1 MDIKDFTENY
11 GNIAI
16 DTDLEER
23 QNQKM
28 LEQMQDSIEELE
40 TEKSFGFD
48 DLSLEMYRQ
57 DLALE
62 LENRLNHYLQLP
74 NGIFSGVAFAE
85 AIENE
90 QKEGIIA
97 LLGSPVRKAKQKKA
111 YQQLKLI
118 YVDAQGKEI
127 IVNEKISDE
136 YFTATE
142 MMFISE
148 VSDKKNAVQIAKD
161 LCVTKALVSITAKK
175 LENKGYLERDKSVSD
190 RRAHIFYF
198 TPKGEEIKGVVERV
212 KIEFKKSADKL
223 VTSEGIK
230 VINKIVEILLKKLGE

>member
-1 MDIKDFTENY
+1 MKIIGSEDIKDFTENY

-62 LENRLNHYLQLP
+62 LENRLNQ
-74 NGIFSGVAFAE
+74 
-85 AIENE
+85 
-90 QKEGIIA
+90 GIIA

-111 YQQLKLI
+111 YQQLKLV

-127 IVNEKISDE
+127 LVNEKEILHYLSQQ
-136 YFTATE
+136 
-142 MMFISE
+142 
-148 VSDKKNAVQIAKD
+148 KNAPRYGCEKLDIGDPEEVKHYAN
-161 LCVTKALVSITAKK
+161 ALAQWFEHQQANTIVDEGGNEQKVASTQ
-175 LENKGYLERDKSVSD
+175 SV
-190 RRAHIFYF
+190 
-198 TPKGEEIKGVVERV
+198 
-212 KIEFKKSADKL
+212 
-223 VTSEGIK
+223 
-230 VINKIVEILLKKLGE
+230 NLLKNMLKGKKEAIKEVKTNEKSSEKYDKNNWDLITWLIVKK